1 MRLIAAAV
9 LVGIAIAWPMT
20 YGALILA
27 VILIERHL
35 MKE

>member
-1 MRLIAAAV
+1 MRLIAAAI
-9 LVGIAIAWPMT
+9 LIALSIAWPMT
-20 YGALILA
+20 YGLLILA